1 MDLFFDVYKNGKK
14 KNCNPL
20 GVKMSWVEMTQVIR
34 VPHVTCFDPFFVEQ
48 PVNSR
53 LDHIRHHERPVPLG
67 LQLAL
72 LVEMM
77 NENYVA
83 WIYVLSQNFL
93 VSPGLCF
100 FMVFV
105 EV

>member
-48 PVNSR
+48 PVNSW
-53 LDHIRHHERPVPLG
+53 LDYIRYHERAVPLG
-67 LQLAL
+67 LQFAL
-72 LVEMM
+72 LVRMM
-77 NENYVA
+77 NEHHVA
-83 WIYVLSQNFL
+83 WIDVILQNLL
-93 VSPGLCF
+93 VPPCLCF
-100 FMVFV
+100 FMIFV